1 MNDEET
7 TTSEEENLEGLAVEP
22 RINKYKLDDESVKQV
37 SLCLYWNDEYASA
50 RTEADKLKVELDR
63 AEADAELKLRR
74 EPPQDVKLTE
84 GTVKALVAESPK
96 ARKTQDQLLGAKA
109 RVYSLE
115 AATKAIDHRKSQLDN
130 LVQLY
135 VKGYYSGTSKDAGTE
150 VSSAV
155 RAGLNRGRAA
165 EEDKG

>member
-1 MNDEET
+1 MSSKDIG
-7 TTSEEENLEGLAVEP
+7 EEEALEGLESEL
-22 RINKYKLDDESVKQV
+22 RINKFKLDDESVKQV
-37 SLCLYWNDEYASA
+37 SLCLYWNDEYAAA
-50 RTEADKLKVELDR
+50 RTEADKQKVELDR
-63 AEADAELKLRR
+63 AEGEAELRLRR
-74 EPPQDVKLTE
+74 EPPEDIKLTE
-84 GTVKALVAESPK
+84 GTVKALVVVDKHVVAIQS
-96 ARKTQDQLLGAKA
+96 QLLTAKA

-135 VKGYYSGTSKDAGTE
+135 VKGYYSGTSKDATTE

-165 EEDKG
+165 EEDKE

>member
-1 MNDEET
+1 MSDEET
-7 TTSEEENLEGLAVEP
+7 MDRDVKALAAELH
-22 RINKYKLDDESVKQV
+22 INKFRLDDESVKQV
-37 SLCLYWNDEYASA
+37 SLCLYWNDEYALA

-96 ARKTQDQLLGAKA
+96 VRKTQDQLLAAKA
-109 RVYSLE
+109 RVYSFE
-115 AATKAIDHRKSQLDN
+115 AATKAIDHRKSELDN

-135 VKGYYSGTSKDAGTE
+135 VKGYYSGTSKDAVTE

-165 EEDKG
+165 EEDKE